1 MVILAGDGD
10 FPALADVGGTALLGR
25 QLAMIARSALHD
37 VLVVTGSAA
46 VGGYCGDG
54 ERWGLAV
61 RAVAPD
67 QVAALL
73 AETAMILPGDAVTE
87 VDLDRFLEHHRRHG
101 AAATLLVQ
109 PSDHPDQ
116 GDLVVGA
123 EDGRVLGFRVPP
135 HVGDFHNLAW
145 TGPAVIERRALNG
158 NLSIRAQVER
168 LLSAGRPVQGY
179 RSPEYVRRIV
189 SADDLERVR
198 ADGTAGLPDRLSLR
212 SPQPAVF
219 LDRDGVLN
227 VEKGSVTT
235 VEALDLIPTA
245 PPALARL
252 NRAGF
257 RTPVVTNQAAVARGL
272 CSLETLDAIHARL
285 ETGLAAQHAHVD
297 RIYFCPHHP
306 DPTLSGGVPSL
317 LVRCECRKPKPGMVH
332 AATADLN
339 IDVARSWMVGDSS
352 SDMGLARA
360 CGMGGIL
367 VRDGHGGRDGKSSAQ
382 PHVVVDDLADAVR
395 FILDVWPGL
404 SVELDRLAADIKA
417 GDVVLIGGLA
427 RAGKSLLAQCLSLR
441 LGQSGRAGVVVGLDN
456 WLKSRDQ
463 RGAGVLGRYDL
474 DAAHQ
479 ALTALARREAPVTPP
494 RYDVWTQISHPG
506 REAVTLAPD
515 DILIVE
521 GVPALTQPAWRALAT
536 RRLYV
541 ATDEAGRRRRF
552 HAEYRRRGWSDNA
565 IESTYEDRLRDE
577 RPIVLASRAHADA
590 EITLDGL
597 LG

>member
-1 MVILAGDGD
+1 MVILTGDGD
-10 FPALADVGGTALLGR
+10 FPALADVNGTALLGR
-25 QLAMIARSALHD
+25 QLAMIARSTLRD
-37 VLVVTGSAA
+37 VVVVTPSAA
-46 VGGYCGDG
+46 IAHQCGDG
-54 ERWGLAV
+54 AHWGLAL

-67 QVAALL
+67 QLGALL
-73 AETAMILPGDAVTE
+73 ADTVVVLPGDALME
-87 VDLDRFLEHHRRHG
+87 VDLDRFLDHHRRHV
-101 AAATLLVQ
+101 ADATLLVQ
-109 PSDHPDQ
+109 PSDHPHQ
-116 GDLVVGA
+116 ADLVVGA
-123 EDGRVLGFRVPP
+123 EDGRILGFSPP
-135 HVGDFHNLAW
+135 PQVGDFHNLVW
-145 TGPAVIERRALNG
+145 PGPAVVARRALDG
-158 NLSIRAQVER
+158 GLFIRAEVER
-168 LLSAGRPVQGY
+168 LLSASRPVQGY
-179 RSPEYVRRIV
+179 RSPEYVHRVV
-189 SADDLERVR
+189 STDDLARVR
-198 ADGTAGLPDRLSLR
+198 ADVASGLVDRLSLR
-212 SPQPAVF
+212 RPQPAVF

-227 VEKGSVTT
+227 VERSHIRT
-235 VEALDLIPTA
+235 VEALELIPTA
-245 PPALARL
+245 GPALARL
-252 NRAGF
+252 NRVGF

-306 DPTLSGGVPSL
+306 DPTLPGGVPSL
-317 LVRCECRKPKPGMVH
+317 LIRCECRKPKPGMVH

-339 IDVARSWMVGDSS
+339 IDLARSWVVGDSS

-367 VRDGHGGRDGKSSAQ
+367 VRDGHGGRDGKSPAH

-404 SVELDRLAADIKA
+404 SAELDRLAAGIKA

-441 LGQSGRAGVVVGLDN
+441 LGQSGRASVVVGLDS

-463 RGAGVLGRYDL
+463 RGVGVLGRYDM

-479 ALTALARREAPVTPP
+479 ALMALARRAAPVTPP
-494 RYDVWTQISHPG
+494 RYDVWTQTSHPG

-552 HAEYRRRGWSDNA
+552 HAEYRRRGWSEEA

-577 RPIVLASRAHADA
+577 RPLVLASRAHADA